1 MTTQIE
7 YLVVG
12 AALVV
17 LLTLLFSAAL
27 LDWREERR
35 ERKEQSL

>member
-17 LLTLLFSAAL
+17 LLTLLFRAAL
-27 LDWREERR
+27 LDWRDERR
-35 ERKEQSL
+35 KRQEQSL